1 MNPISGLAWAVIFD
15 CACCCAQT
23 NTCTAAPVRYFLPP
37 LQLRTDA
44 PAETERPQDASSSP
58 GSNSPVTKV
67 AADVRMRDEHSTIH
81 VERIRPL
88 TSSATVFPDLV
99 TSPAAVTAVTTVDSF
114 ELDNSFPAGEFHSRV
129 IRSGEFYLT
138 RPESKS
144 DSGVVRFVEGI
155 FTPEIIRVGKTSVS
169 CSVITAVKRKNPLCL
184 LNPLVFQASW

>member
-1 MNPISGLAWAVIFD
+1 MNSISGLAWLVIFD

-23 NTCTAAPVRYFLPP
+23 NDCTGTPVRYFLPP
-37 LQLRTDA
+37 LQLRTEA
-44 PAETERPQDASSSP
+44 PAETKESQNAPSSP
-58 GSNSPVTKV
+58 GSNSPMAKV
-67 AADVRMRDEHSTIH
+67 AADVKRRDESSTIH
-81 VERIRPL
+81 GEGSRPL
-88 TSSATVFPDLV
+88 TSSATADFVTPAPV
-99 TSPAAVTAVTTVDSF
+99 TSGDSF
-114 ELDNSFPAGEFHSRV
+114 ELDNSAAPGEFHSRV